1 VVTRAWGTP
10 PGGGEGASP
19 MKSNVRRAAKY
30 GIVLAGA
37 ILFIWGPSGLR
48 PILAII
54 TLLLYA
60 SVAWLI
66 PPTDKFPS

>member
-1 VVTRAWGTP
+1 
-10 PGGGEGASP
+10 